1 MKDYSIGES
10 LKRVRSEH
18 NLKQKD
24 IAEAIGIDRSTYSF
38 YETGKT
44 NPPIETLCALAK
56 IYNVTIGYLLGK
68 EANNPELRM
77 RANAVSSAV
86 DPIALLD
93 KDEQLLLIYYRLAQE
108 KSKKEILDAVIKKCR
123 SEEETP
129 IKSDKDAN

>member
-10 LKRVRSEH
+10 LRRVRLEH

-44 NPPIETLCALAK
+44 KPTIETLCSLAK
-56 IYNVTIGYLLGK
+56 IYNVTIGYLVGK

-77 RANAVSSAV
+77 LANSVNLGV
-86 DPIALLD
+86 DPIAKLK
-93 KDEQLLLIYYRLAQE
+93 KDEQLLLMYYRLAE
-108 KSKKEILDAVIKKCR
+108 DKSKKEILAAVMNKCKEDEDKKL
-123 SEEETP
+123 
-129 IKSDKDAN
+129 SDN

>member
-10 LKRVRSEH
+10 LRKVRKEH

-44 NPPIETLCALAK
+44 NPPIETMCALAK
-56 IYNVTIGYLLGK
+56 IYNVTIGYLIGK
-68 EANNPELRM
+68 EANNPELRV

-86 DPIALLD
+86 DPIALLNE
-93 KDEQLLLIYYRLAQE
+93 DEQKLLIYYRLAQDS
-108 KSKKEILDAVIKKCR
+108 SKKEILDEVIRKCR
-123 SEEETP
+123 NDAEN
-129 IKSDKDAN
+129 KDAEG

>member
-10 LKRVRSEH
+10 LRKVRKEH

-44 NPPIETLCALAK
+44 NPPIETMCALAK
-56 IYNVTIGYLLGK
+56 IYNVTIGYLIGK
-68 EANNPELRM
+68 EANNPELRV

-86 DPIALLD
+86 DPIALLNE
-93 KDEQLLLIYYRLAQE
+93 DEQKLLIYYRLAQE
-108 KSKKEILDAVIKKCR
+108 NSKKEILDEVIRKCR
-123 SEEETP
+123 NDAEN
-129 IKSDKDAN
+129 KDAEG